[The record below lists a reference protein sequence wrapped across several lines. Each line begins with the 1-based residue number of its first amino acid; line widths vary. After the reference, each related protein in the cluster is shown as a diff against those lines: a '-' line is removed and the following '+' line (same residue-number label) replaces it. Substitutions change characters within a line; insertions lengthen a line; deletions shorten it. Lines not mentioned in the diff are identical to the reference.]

1 MSKESYFMKD
11 LVENALFILAPG
23 VLIIVSSYLLMKN
36 MSKNLEKT
44 LRAEILRQNNKD
56 FAKLKLSAYERL
68 ALLLER
74 TSIPT
79 LIQKHAGSAA
89 TAPQVRKLM
98 AHAINEEFNY
108 NLSQQVFVSPQTWGT
123 IKVIKEQT
131 LILIQKVERSMPPET
146 SSAEFCAKLI
156 EAMKSNGEIPHEK
169 GLNMIR
175 SEMEILFS

>member
-1 MSKESYFMKD
+1 
-11 LVENALFILAPG
+11 
-23 VLIIVSSYLLMKN
+23 
-36 MSKNLEKT
+36 
-44 LRAEILRQNNKD
+44 
-56 FAKLKLSAYERL
+56 L

-79 LIQKHAGSAA
+79 LIQKYAGSAA

-146 SSAEFCAKLI
+146 SSAEYCAKLI